1 MPQPKEWTYIT
12 GSAEHDRWVMVSPD
26 GKVFL
31 LGEYE
36 SSKDGIK
43 KTVRIE
49 KL

>member
-1 MPQPKEWTYIT
+1 MSEKKEWIYIT

-31 LGEYE
+31 IGEYQ
-36 SSKDGIK
+36 SDKDGVK